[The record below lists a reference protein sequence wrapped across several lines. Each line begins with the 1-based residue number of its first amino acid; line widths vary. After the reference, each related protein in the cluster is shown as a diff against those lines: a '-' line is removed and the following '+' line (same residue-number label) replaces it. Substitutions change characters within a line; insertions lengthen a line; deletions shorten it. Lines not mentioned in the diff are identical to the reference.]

1 MAVQVLKLGLSGSE
15 STLPT
20 ESRINNQ
27 GQDTFNYVEGKSAD
41 GSLKVDIIGT
51 KGNYSVSWDVMS
63 ESDWNALYAIYLLQ
77 ISNSSYLSYIFTDA
91 AGSTTTKTVLMQP
104 PTKGSLIQRDVYY
117 YNSVS
122 IQMQEV

>member
-1 MAVQVLKLGLSGSE
+1 MALQVLKLGIAGSE

-20 ESRINNQ
+20 ASRINNQ
-27 GQDTFNYVEGKSAD
+27 GQDTFQYVEGESAD
-41 GSLKVDIIGT
+41 GSLYVDIIGT

-63 ESDWNALYAIYLLQ
+63 ESDWNDLYDIFLLQ

-91 AGSTTTKTVLMQP
+91 AGTETTKTVLMQP

-122 IQMQEV
+122 IEMQEV